1 MKRLGHPLL
10 SLAAPL
16 LIILAM
22 LALMQRQG
30 SDRLQVLPAVLVG
43 AGLIISG
50 AVGRRR
56 RRSRLL
62 IALRGTHL
70 EES

>member
-43 AGLIISG
+43 VGLIISG

-62 IALRGTHL
+62 IALSGTHL
-70 EES
+70 VES

>member
-1 MKRLGHPLL
+1 
-10 SLAAPL
+10 
-16 LIILAM
+16 M

-30 SDRLQVLPAVLVG
+30 SDRLHVLPAVLVG
-43 AGLIISG
+43 AGFIISG
-50 AVGRRR
+50 VVGR

>member
-43 AGLIISG
+43 VGLIISG

-56 RRSRLL
+56 HRSRLL

>member
-30 SDRLQVLPAVLVG
+30 SDWLQVLPAVLVG
-43 AGLIISG
+43 VGLIISG

>member
-30 SDRLQVLPAVLVG
+30 SDWLQVLPALLVG
-43 AGLIISG
+43 VGLIISG

>member
-1 MKRLGHPLL
+1 MKRLCHPLL
-10 SLAAPL
+10 SLAAPF

-30 SDRLQVLPAVLVG
+30 SDRLQVLPPVLVG
-43 AGLIISG
+43 VGLIVHS

-56 RRSRLL
+56 SRSQLL
-62 IALRGTHL
+62 LALRSSDS